1 MLHLNRQRASESIP
15 ASPRE
20 LVRFGTHRSRN
31 KNPDGVPGAY
41 MSAKRRL
48 EKKRWSPKSKREALW
63 CPR

>member
-31 KNPDGVPGAY
+31 KNPDGVPGA
-41 MSAKRRL
+41 SAAPIGRQVA
-48 EKKRWSPKSKREALW
+48 EE
-63 CPR
+63 